1 MIDREVRVQSAGAMS
16 ETEMRQA
23 SLDVERGSFRLP
35 GSDAAVIAATLPTR
49 GRFSLFLR
57 PSWQAI
63 AGRAARFR
71 PAALKP
77 AFLAAIEE
85 ERAFGHGFV
94 LIPVFLIFGV
104 LAWLALPFDIRIAN
118 LAVLLCIFGIA
129 ALACR
134 WRLAPLRA
142 PLIAVTLFISGMLLV
157 AIETWRTDTI
167 VLDAP
172 VTTNLRGVVFSR
184 EQDDRGRWRYGL
196 EIEETSRPKLRRQPL
211 KATLVTRGSG
221 EPFPLGA
228 LIEGRARLSPPSGP
242 ALPGL
247 NDFAFDS
254 YFKGIGAVGF
264 FYGAPKLSEKVATE
278 EPGTAFSLRSAAA
291 KTMAAM
297 RETVG
302 ERIRASIGGDTG
314 ALAAALVTAEERA
327 ISRETVEVLRQ
338 AGLAHVLAISGL
350 NMALAAGTFLI
361 GARTVLSMVPGLAH
375 RAPIK
380 KVAAAGALLMVCLY
394 ILISGGAVSA
404 LRAWIMISIMLVAVF
419 FDRMSI
425 SLRNVALAAIVI
437 VVLMPSAVAGPGF
450 QMSFAATLALVAG
463 YGRWRERRNGK
474 AEAAGGRTKG
484 RLITGVAAGIL
495 ITSLIGG
502 LATSVYSIAY
512 FHRLPAYGLLANIL
526 TMPLISIV
534 IMPFGLFAMLLM
546 PFGLERMPLMA
557 MAWGLDRMLDVA
569 RFVTSLDGEVVTGR
583 IGPIGFVLIAIGGV
597 FLCVLRSWLA
607 ISGIVLICAGFFSL
621 ALEDGS
627 RPDIVI
633 AEDGRLLGLVT
644 DDAIATNRPR
654 PPDFIFSQWQRA
666 LAVGEHE
673 RPVMLPPAADDL
685 YPAMEQAVRRAPP
698 IDGEK
703 ATAIRADFSSAI
715 EASRPGRFVCRDKQ
729 WCAARSAIGWTIV
742 TLENPRLFPALCDQA
757 DLIVVAARV
766 DVEACAPRRAR
777 IVDARTLRR
786 MGAIEIRAEQQ
797 EGQGSPVMQ
806 IRPAFT
812 TLARPWERHRTY
824 DWRSDTFI
832 EDQPTP

>member
-1 MIDREVRVQSAGAMS
+1 MS

-35 GSDAAVIAATLPTR
+35 GSDAAAVAATLATS
-49 GRFSLFLR
+49 GRRALFLR
-57 PSWQAI
+57 QPWREI
-63 AGRAARFR
+63 AARAARLR
-71 PAALKP
+71 PAVLQP

-104 LAWLALPFDIRIAN
+104 LAWLALPFDLRIAN
-118 LAVLLCIFGIA
+118 LAVLLCIFGMA

-134 WRLAPLRA
+134 GRLVPLRG
-142 PLIAVTLFISGMLLV
+142 PLIAVTLFMTGMLLV
-157 AIETWRTDTI
+157 AVETWRTDTV

-172 VTTNLRGVVFSR
+172 VTTNVRGVVFSR
-184 EQDDRGRWRYGL
+184 EQDDRGRWRYGV
-196 EIEETSRPKLRRQPL
+196 EVEETSRPKLRRQPL
-211 KATLVTRGSG
+211 KVTLVTRNSG
-221 EPFPLGA
+221 DPFALGA
-228 LIEGRARLSPPSGP
+228 SIEGRARLSPPSGP

-254 YFKGIGAVGF
+254 YFKGVGAVGF
-264 FYGAPKLSEKVATE
+264 FYGAPRQSEKAAIE
-278 EPGTAFSLRSAAA
+278 DPDTAASLLQAVET
-291 KTMAAM
+291 KMAAM
-297 RETVG
+297 REAVG
-302 ERIRASIGGDTG
+302 ERIRAAIGGDTG

-361 GARTVLSMVPGLAH
+361 GARTALSMVPRLAH
-375 RAPIK
+375 RVPIK
-380 KVAAAGALLMVCLY
+380 KIAAAGALLMVCLY

-463 YGRWRERRNGK
+463 YGRWRERR
-474 AEAAGGRTKG
+474 ATRTEAADRGAKG
-484 RLITGVAAGIL
+484 RLLAGVAAGIL
-495 ITSLIGG
+495 VTSLIGG

-546 PFGLERMPLMA
+546 PFGLEQLPLAA

-583 IGPIGFVLIAIGGV
+583 IGPIGFVLIAVGGV
-597 FLCVLRSWLA
+597 VLCVLRSWLA
-607 ISGIVLICAGFFSL
+607 ICGLVLICAGFLSL

-627 RPDIVI
+627 LPDVVI
-633 AEDGRLLGLVT
+633 AEDGRLVGLVA
-644 DDAIATNRPR
+644 DGAIATNRPR
-654 PPDFIFSQWQRA
+654 PPDFVFSQWQRA
-666 LAVGEHE
+666 LAVGKHA
-673 RPVMLPPAADDL
+673 PPTTLAPTAGDL
-685 YPAMEQAVRRAPP
+685 YPAMERAAGKAPP
-698 IDGEK
+698 IGEEK
-703 ATAIRADFSSAI
+703 AAAIRVYFSSAVNTSTAGSFI
-715 EASRPGRFVCRDKQ
+715 CREKQ
-729 WCAARSAIGWTIV
+729 WCAARNSIGWTIV
-742 TLENPRLFPALCDQA
+742 TLENPRLFPVLCDQA
-757 DLIVVAARV
+757 DLVVVAARV
-766 DVEACAPRRAR
+766 DVAACPARRAR

-786 MGAIEIRAEQQ
+786 TGAIEIRAEWR
-797 EGQGSPVMQ
+797 EGQDTPPMQ
-806 IRPAFT
+806 FQPAFT

-824 DWRSDTFI
+824 EWRSGTFV
-832 EDQPTP
+832 EDQPAL

>member
-1 MIDREVRVQSAGAMS
+1 MS

-23 SLDVERGSFRLP
+23 SLDVERGSFGVP
-35 GSDAAVIAATLPTR
+35 GSDAAVIAATVPATGRLPP
-49 GRFSLFLR
+49 FLR
-57 PSWQAI
+57 PSWRAI
-63 AGRAARFR
+63 ASRAARFR
-71 PAALKP
+71 PAAVNP

-118 LAVLLCIFGIA
+118 LAVLLCIFGMA
-129 ALACR
+129 ALVCR
-134 WRLAPLRA
+134 WKLAPVGP
-142 PLIAVTLFISGMLLV
+142 PLVAVTLFIAGMLLV
-157 AIETWRTDTI
+157 AIETWRTDTV

-172 VTTNLRGVVFSR
+172 VTTNLRGTVFSR

-264 FYGAPKLSEKVATE
+264 FYGAPKLSEKVASE
-278 EPGTAFSLRSAAA
+278 EGGTVAALLSATK

-302 ERIRASIGGDTG
+302 ERIRSSIGGDTG

-361 GARTVLSMVPGLAH
+361 GARTALSMVPGLAH
-375 RAPIK
+375 RVPIK
-380 KVAAAGALLMVCLY
+380 KVAAAGALLMVCFY

-463 YGRWRERRNGK
+463 YGRWRERRTGK
-474 AEAAGGRTKG
+474 AEAPGSRSKG

-512 FHRLPAYGLLANIL
+512 FHRLPAYGLIANIL

-546 PFGLERMPLMA
+546 PFGLEHLPLMA

-607 ISGIVLICAGFFSL
+607 ISGIVLICAGFLSL
-621 ALEDGS
+621 VFEGGS

-633 AEDGRLLGLVT
+633 AEDGRLVGLVT

-666 LAVGEHE
+666 LIVAKHE
-673 RPVMLPPAADDL
+673 RPATLPPAADGL

-698 IDGEK
+698 IEGEK
-703 ATAIRADFSSAI
+703 AAAIRADFSSAI
-715 EASRPGRFVCRDKQ
+715 AASKAGSFVCRDKQ
-729 WCAARSAIGWTIV
+729 WCAARSAVGWTIV

-757 DLIVVAARV
+757 DLIVVAVRV
-766 DVEACAPRRAR
+766 DTEACAVRGAR
-777 IVDARTLRR
+777 IVDVGTLRR
-786 MGAIEIRAEQQ
+786 TGAIEIRAEQQ
-797 EGQGSPVMQ
+797 EGLSSPVMQ
-806 IRPAFT
+806 FQPAFT

-824 DWRSDTFI
+824 DWRSGAFV